1 VRVSIV
7 IPCHN
12 AEPYLAQTIGSALD
26 QSVPP
31 DQIVIVDDG
40 STDGSLA
47 VAQRMAA
54 SCGPLVRVYSERSGN
69 ASRTRNIGASL
80 ATGDAVL
87 FLDADDVLGTN
98 ALEALVAALAAAP
111 GGVAACPWQ
120 RLVLDGRKWVS
131 RPATCARRKPDQDAL
146 GAWMTGWYYP
156 PCAVLWSKD
165 AFVRTGGWDETAV
178 LNQDGD
184 IMMRALVSGIPL
196 VETSSGKAYY
206 RRLPEGQVS
215 VSGQRFSYG
224 GLAGRLAIMEKI
236 ACLLEEQGRL
246 ERYRADLSE
255 AFALIAT
262 DAAGLYGGLSQQ
274 AWANSRHYGPSV
286 WSRAVTALARPI
298 HFGATAAKPLA
309 AWQHEQGQ
317 EVRSGTDRAERLLST
332 TPVASPSDRAC
343 AGPLPD
349 RPAVS
354 VVITAFNRARLLARA
369 LESVIA
375 QTFADFEVLV
385 VDDCSRDDLESVVT
399 GFRDRRLRYLRQ
411 PENRGVAA
419 ARNRGMRESRAPF
432 VAFLDDDDEWFPDK
446 LAQQIE
452 VFRVAPPDVGL
463 VYTGTETVS
472 DHGTRS
478 LHLPTASGDLYREL
492 LVKNLL
498 TGPTSV
504 MIRRN
509 VIAVVGF
516 FDEELPAIEDFDYWL
531 RVCRRYKVARVGTPL
546 ARYNNFRDN
555 SEGAGQRRSLA
566 LMANLE
572 ARAAFYRKHG
582 AQMRKAGVAHLFL
595 AGSARRHLTPE
606 RGHMNSARW
615 LALQA
620 LLLDPTSWE
629 ARHIVLETWVPTGV
643 RTVIK
648 KGRNFFQRAA
658 GTWSAIQK
666 PRF

>member
-1 VRVSIV
+1 VRVSV
-7 IPCHN
+7 VVPCYN
-12 AEPYLAQTIGSALD
+12 AERYLAQTVGSVLD
-26 QSVPP
+26 QSRPP
-31 DQIVIVDDG
+31 DEIVIVDDG

-47 VAQRMAA
+47 LAQRIAA
-54 SCGPLVRVYSERSGN
+54 ACGPLVQVYSERSGN
-69 ASRTRNIGASL
+69 AARTRNIGASL
-80 ATGDAVL
+80 ATGDALL
-87 FLDADDVLGTN
+87 FMDADDILGTD
-98 ALEALVAALAAAP
+98 ALEALVAGLAAAP
-111 GGVAACPWQ
+111 GSVAACPWQ
-120 RLVLDGRKWVS
+120 RLELSNGKWVN
-131 RPATCARRKPDQDAL
+131 RPASCSRRKPHQDAL
-146 GAWMTGWYYP
+146 AAWMTGWYYP

-184 IMMRALVSGIPL
+184 IMMRALASGIPL
-196 VETSSGKAYY
+196 VETSSGMAYY

-215 VSGQRFSYG
+215 VSGQRLSYG
-224 GLAGRLAIMEKI
+224 GLKGRIEIMEKI
-236 ACLLEEQGRL
+236 ARILEEQGRTD
-246 ERYRADLSE
+246 RYRRDLRD
-255 AFALIAT
+255 AFASIAA
-262 DAAGLYGGLSQQ
+262 DATEHYAGLYQQ
-274 AWANSRHYGPSV
+274 ARANSRHYGPSV
-286 WSRAVTALARPI
+286 WSRAVTAVARSI
-298 HFGATAAKPLA
+298 HFGATAAKPVA
-309 AWQHEQGQ
+309 AWNHGQGQ
-317 EVRSGTDRAERLLST
+317 EVRSGTDRAERLLSM
-332 TPVASPSDRAC
+332 TPVASPSDRAS
-343 AGPLPD
+343 AAPLPA

-354 VVITAFNRARLLARA
+354 VVIPAFNRARLLARA

-375 QTFADFEVLV
+375 QTFSDFEVLV

-399 GFRDRRLRYLRQ
+399 GFRDCRLRYLRQ
-411 PENRGVAA
+411 AENRGVAA

-452 VFRVAPPDVGL
+452 VFRVSPPDVGL

-472 DHGTRS
+472 DHGIRS

-531 RVCRRYKVARVGTPL
+531 RVCRRYKVARVGRPL
-546 ARYNNFRDN
+546 ARYNNFRDD

-566 LMANLE
+566 LRANLE
-572 ARAAFYRKHG
+572 ARAEFYRKHG
-582 AQMRKAGVAHLFL
+582 AQMRKAGVAHLFM

-606 RGHMNSARW
+606 LGSTNGARW

-620 LLLDPTSWE
+620 FLLDPTSWE
-629 ARHIVLETWVPTGV
+629 ARHIVFETWVPTGV

-658 GTWSAIQK
+658 GAWSATQK